1 MTRAVFGRIF
11 LIALLLTGAT
21 AVTLFV
27 TRTGYNVARTP
38 GPGAGSVTCVYWL
51 GFGLHGVRHDLGG
64 AAEAHAFECPLLVRD
79 VGF

>member
-11 LIALLLTGAT
+11 LILLLLTGAT
-21 AVTLFV
+21 AVALFV

-38 GPGAGSVTCVYWL
+38 GPGAGAVTCTYWL
-51 GFGLHGVRHDLGG
+51 GFGLYHARHDLGG
-64 AAEAHAFECPLLVRD
+64 AAEAQAFECPLLVRD

>member
-11 LIALLLTGAT
+11 LIAVLLVGVT

-38 GPGAGSVTCVYWL
+38 DPGAGSVTCTYWL
-51 GFGLHGVRHDLGG
+51 GFGLHHERHAADAGG
-64 AAEAHAFECPLLVRD
+64 AVFECPLLVRD
-79 VGF
+79 VGFR